1 MNNDNNRT
9 TYVCS
14 ECNAEALRW
23 EGRCPVCKEWN
34 TLEENLSTIKS
45 HLTSRSWFP
54 STNNSPSELSSIIID
69 ESPRIDLRSEEF
81 NRVMGG
87 GIIAGSLVLLGGD
100 PGIGKSTLLLQIA
113 NNVSKTGKSVL
124 YVSGEESAQQIK
136 LRATRIGIDG
146 VGLRILSETDMHN
159 ILSHIDLIK
168 PNLTIIDSIQSVAFS
183 DIQSGPGNT
192 TQVRDCA
199 LALLH
204 KSKET
209 DSPIII
215 TGHVTKEGNI
225 AGPKT
230 LEHMVDVVLYLE
242 GENLGSYR
250 LLRGEKN
257 RFGSTNEIGVFE
269 MQDTGLIDVP
279 NPSNISISGR
289 TPNAVGSIIV
299 PILEGTRPILVEI
312 QALTT
317 TSSLP
322 SPRRVANGIDQSRLL
337 MVIAVLTKRIG
348 LSIGKQDIIMN
359 VTGGFKATEPAADL
373 GIALALLSSL
383 KNTPISPKTAA
394 LGEIGLSGELRSVNH
409 IPRRLTELS
418 QMGFEKCL
426 SPNIG
431 SQRQNTSLEVIE
443 ASSLAYALDKGIL
456 SSKKPVRSR
465 PKDAS

>member
-1 MNNDNNRT
+1 MNNDNSRT

-14 ECNAEALRW
+14 ECNSEALKW
-23 EGRCPVCKEWN
+23 EGKCPVCKKWN
-34 TLEENLSTIKS
+34 TLEENVFHNKPQLV
-45 HLTSRSWFP
+45 SRSWFA
-54 STNNSPSELSSIIID
+54 STNNAPSELSSIIVD
-69 ESPRIDLRSEEF
+69 NSPRIDLHSQEF

-87 GIIAGSLVLLGGD
+87 GIIVGSLVLLGGD

-113 NNVSKTGKSVL
+113 NNVSGTGKSVL

-136 LRATRIGIDG
+136 LRATRIGLDG
-146 VGLRILSETDMHN
+146 AGLKILSETDMHN

-168 PNLTIIDSIQSVAFS
+168 PDLTIIDSIQSVAFS

-209 DSPIII
+209 NSPIII

-230 LEHMVDVVLYLE
+230 LEHMVDVVLYME

-269 MQDTGLIDVP
+269 MRDTGLMDVP

-289 TPNAVGSIIV
+289 SPNTVGSVIV

-322 SPRRVANGIDQSRLL
+322 SPRRVANGIDPSRLL
-337 MVIAVLTKRIG
+337 MVIAVLSKRVG
-348 LSIGKQDIIMN
+348 LSIGKQDVIMN
-359 VTGGFKATEPAADL
+359 VAGGFKATEPAADL

-383 KNTPISPKTAA
+383 KNIPIAPKTAA
-394 LGEIGLSGELRSVNH
+394 LGEIGLGGELRSVSH
-409 IPRRLTELS
+409 IPRRLIELN

-431 SQRQNTSLEVIE
+431 TQGHNTSLEVIE
-443 ASSLAYALDKGIL
+443 TNSLAYALDRGIL
-456 SSKKPVRSR
+456 SGSNANRSR
-465 PKDAS
+465 TKDES